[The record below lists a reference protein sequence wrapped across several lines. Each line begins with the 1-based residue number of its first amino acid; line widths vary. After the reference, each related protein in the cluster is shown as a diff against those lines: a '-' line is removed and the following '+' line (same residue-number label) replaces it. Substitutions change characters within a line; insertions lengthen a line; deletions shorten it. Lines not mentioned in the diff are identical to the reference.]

1 MSYPSDIVL
10 SVRAVRTIG
19 VRGGI
24 MKHFFKV
31 VDIDTVCALRAQF
44 PVVDAETVPLA
55 SAAGRILA
63 ETVAADLNIP
73 GFARSTMDG
82 YALQASATFGASE
95 SNPGYLS
102 VVGSVAMG
110 EQPDIRIGPGEA
122 VRIATGGMLPPGADA
137 VVMIEHTEALD
148 ATTIEVYKSVAPGQ
162 HVVAQGEDIALG
174 DKLLVR
180 GQPVRP
186 QEAGLLAA
194 LGCRTVRVFRKP
206 RIGIVSTGDEVV
218 PVDALPGPGQ
228 IRDVN
233 STTLA
238 AMTLA
243 AGGQPRAY
251 GIIKDNA
258 VLLKTT
264 CARAL
269 AENDMILVSGGSSV
283 GMRDFTI
290 EAFEAQPASDIMV
303 HGVSISPGKPT
314 ILARSGDKPMWGIPG
329 HVTSAMVV
337 FRILVEPFIAHLGGL
352 GDGLRR
358 TFTIP
363 ARLARNLSSAQGRV
377 DFVRVRLAN
386 RDGMLLAEPLLG
398 KSGLINTMV
407 RADGLVR
414 IAVDAEGL
422 DKGDIVAVELI

>member
-1 MSYPSDIVL
+1 M
-10 SVRAVRTIG
+10 
-19 VRGGI
+19 
-24 MKHFFKV
+24 MKNFFKV
-31 VDIDTVCALRAQF
+31 EDIDAVCALRTQF
-44 PVVDAETVPLA
+44 PVVEVETAPLA
-55 SAAGRILA
+55 SVAGRILA
-63 ETVAADLNIP
+63 ETVAADLDIP

-82 YALQASATFGASE
+82 YALQAATTFGASE
-95 SNPGYLS
+95 SNPGYVA

-110 EQPDIRIGPGEA
+110 ERPEVRIGPGEA

-137 VVMIEHTEALD
+137 VVMIEHTETLD
-148 ATTIEVYKSVAPGQ
+148 EATIEVYKSVAPGQ
-162 HVVAQGEDIALG
+162 HVVAKGEDIAVG

-194 LGCRTVRVFRKP
+194 LGRETVQVYRKP

-218 PVDALPGPGQ
+218 PVSAVPGPGQ

-238 AMTLA
+238 AMA
-243 AGGQPRAY
+243 RVAGGQPRDY
-251 GIIKDNA
+251 GIINDNA
-258 VLLKTT
+258 EQLKIA

-269 AENDMILVSGGSSV
+269 GENDMILVSGGSSV

-290 EAFEAQPASDIMV
+290 EAFKAQPASEIMV

-337 FRILVEPFIAHLGGL
+337 FRVLVAPFITHLGGL
-352 GDGLRR
+352 GEGSQRS
-358 TFTIP
+358 FGIP

-377 DFVRVRLAN
+377 DFVRVRLEERTDA
-386 RDGMLLAEPLLG
+386 LYAEPLLG

-407 RADGLVR
+407 KADGLVR
-414 IAVDAEGL
+414 IAADAEGL
-422 DKGDIVAVELI
+422 DKGDLVTVELF